1 MVEAILGKKIGMSQ
15 FIRDDGVMIPVT
27 VLEVGPCTVTQIL
40 SEERNGYSSIQLGF
54 DERKKGNRP
63 RLGHLK
69 GLSDF
74 RFLKEIKVDSL
85 DGWEIGQK
93 LDVTMFNVGEH
104 VTVVGVSKGRGFA
117 GGMKRHGFHGQQRTH
132 GQSDRERAP
141 GSIGAGTT
149 PGRVL
154 KGKKMAGHMGNAK
167 VTVKN
172 LEIIDTDESRRLL
185 ILKGGVPG
193 APQGFLI
200 VRKSG

>member
-1 MVEAILGKKIGMSQ
+1 
-15 FIRDDGVMIPVT
+15 MIPVT

-40 SEERNGYSSIQLGF
+40 SEERKGYSSIQLGF
-54 DERKKGNRP
+54 DERKKGNRS

-74 RFLKEIKVDSL
+74 RFLKEIRVDSL

-93 LDVTMFNVGEH
+93 LDVSMFNVGDR

-132 GQSDRERAP
+132 GQSDRERAA

>member
-54 DERKKGNRP
+54 DERKKGNRS

-74 RFLKEIKVDSL
+74 RFLKEIRVDSL

-93 LDVTMFNVGEH
+93 LDVSMFNVGEH

>member
-1 MVEAILGKKIGMSQ
+1 VVEAILGKKIGMSQ

-54 DERKKGNRP
+54 DERKKGNRS

-74 RFLKEIKVDSL
+74 RFLKEIRVDSL

-93 LDVTMFNVGEH
+93 LDVSMFNVGEH